1 MTCRNQTVEI
11 MLKAYLR
18 NGVLGCGLDVSELEQ
33 GPVVDCCKYG
43 SEIRCDV
50 KTDDFVTS

>member
-1 MTCRNQTVEI
+1 